1 MATLS
6 TISEENTQHPN
17 SEKTNRNDR
26 VFAPS
31 LSEIPIDVIT
41 DKECFDYIGG
51 LTRLGGHLS
60 NKLGI
65 IEKQSKNIQRQ
76 ITASG
81 VSTNSKQLAQYGP
94 TIKGTLKLLTQY
106 SAALEE
112 LGAIV
117 SVMASKKTGLKPTK
131 EKCAEFY
138 EEFINRV
145 FNLKVIDGQAY
156 FDGFNAKWF
165 DSLKGGKRGT
175 RRRKLKR
182 RKTQRRRI

>member
-6 TISEENTQHPN
+6 TIPEETKRNLN
-17 SEKTNRNDR
+17 SKQINCNDR

-31 LSEIPIDVIT
+31 FSEIPIDAIT

-60 NKLGI
+60 NKLKV

-81 VSTNSKQLAQYGP
+81 VSTNSKRLAQYGP
-94 TIKGTLKLLTQY
+94 AINGTLKLLTQY

-112 LGAIV
+112 LRAIV

-145 FNLKVIDGQAY
+145 FKLKVIDGQAY
-156 FDGFNAKWF
+156 FDGFNKDWF
-165 DSLKGGKRGT
+165 KSLKGGKRGT
-175 RRRKLKR
+175 RRRKLQR